1 MNTTC
6 SEFSPSANKA
16 GGIAVD
22 TFFEHF
28 KDNHNPF
35 DFSIEKVINFV
46 TGKFIDPDLTENL
59 IHSITIGDGVHS
71 VFKSSRLEKRT
82 VKLFDP
88 ITRTKV
94 AMKSVEEMPEAAP
107 TDDISVLIIFD
118 VMAYFRKVPVKK
130 LKLRTYEDFVLLM
143 VHFQESFK

>member
-1 MNTTC
+1 MNKTC
-6 SEFSPSANKA
+6 SKFSPSANKA
-16 GGIAVD
+16 GEIAVD
-22 TFFEHF
+22 TLFEHF

-94 AMKSVEEMPEAAP
+94 AMKLAELQKAS
-107 TDDISVLIIFD
+107 DINKETPAFVRTVVI
-118 VMAYFRKVPVKK
+118 AR
-130 LKLRTYEDFVLLM
+130 LRGYNLGFLL
-143 VHFQESFK
+143 

>member
-22 TFFEHF
+22 TLFEHF

-94 AMKSVEEMPEAAP
+94 AMKLAELQKAS
-107 TDDISVLIIFD
+107 DINKETPAFVRTVVI
-118 VMAYFRKVPVKK
+118 AR
-130 LKLRTYEDFVLLM
+130 LRGYNLGFLL
-143 VHFQESFK
+143 

>member
-22 TFFEHF
+22 TLFEHF

-59 IHSITIGDGVHS
+59 IHSITIGDGVYS

-94 AMKSVEEMPEAAP
+94 AMKLAELQKAS
-107 TDDISVLIIFD
+107 DINKETPAFVRTVVI
-118 VMAYFRKVPVKK
+118 AR
-130 LKLRTYEDFVLLM
+130 LRGYNLGFLL
-143 VHFQESFK
+143 

>member
-1 MNTTC
+1 MNKTC

-59 IHSITIGDGVHS
+59 IHSITIGDGVYS

-94 AMKSVEEMPEAAP
+94 AMKLAELQKAS
-107 TDDISVLIIFD
+107 DINKETPAFVRTVAI
-118 VMAYFRKVPVKK
+118 AR
-130 LKLRTYEDFVLLM
+130 LRGYNLGFLL
-143 VHFQESFK
+143 

>member
-1 MNTTC
+1 MNKTC

-35 DFSIEKVINFV
+35 DFSIEKVTNFV

-94 AMKSVEEMPEAAP
+94 AMKLAELQKAS
-107 TDDISVLIIFD
+107 DINKETPAFVRTVVI
-118 VMAYFRKVPVKK
+118 AR
-130 LKLRTYEDFVLLM
+130 LRGYNLGFLL
-143 VHFQESFK
+143 

>member
-1 MNTTC
+1 MNKTC

-16 GGIAVD
+16 GEIAVD
-22 TFFEHF
+22 TLFEHF

-46 TGKFIDPDLTENL
+46 TGKFTDPDLTENL
-59 IHSITIGDGVHS
+59 IHSITIGDGVYS

-94 AMKSVEEMPEAAP
+94 AMKLAELQKAS
-107 TDDISVLIIFD
+107 DINKETPAFVRTVVI
-118 VMAYFRKVPVKK
+118 AR
-130 LKLRTYEDFVLLM
+130 LRGYNLGFLL
-143 VHFQESFK
+143 

>member
-1 MNTTC
+1 MNKTC
-6 SEFSPSANKA
+6 SKFSPSANKA

-94 AMKSVEEMPEAAP
+94 AMKLAELQKAS
-107 TDDISVLIIFD
+107 DINKETPAFVRTVVI
-118 VMAYFRKVPVKK
+118 AR
-130 LKLRTYEDFVLLM
+130 LRGYNLGFLL
-143 VHFQESFK
+143 

>member
-94 AMKSVEEMPEAAP
+94 AMKLAELQKAS
-107 TDDISVLIIFD
+107 DINKETPAFVRTVVI
-118 VMAYFRKVPVKK
+118 AR
-130 LKLRTYEDFVLLM
+130 LRGYNLGFLL
-143 VHFQESFK
+143 

>member
-6 SEFSPSANKA
+6 SKFSPSANKA

-22 TFFEHF
+22 TLFEHF

-94 AMKSVEEMPEAAP
+94 AMKLAELQKAS
-107 TDDISVLIIFD
+107 DINKETPAFVRTVVI
-118 VMAYFRKVPVKK
+118 AR
-130 LKLRTYEDFVLLM
+130 LRGYNLGFLL
-143 VHFQESFK
+143 

>member
-1 MNTTC
+1 MEN
-6 SEFSPSANKA
+6 
-16 GGIAVD
+16 G
-22 TFFEHF
+22 
-28 KDNHNPF
+28 NPF

-94 AMKSVEEMPEAAP
+94 AMKLAELQKAS
-107 TDDISVLIIFD
+107 DINKETPAFVRTVVI
-118 VMAYFRKVPVKK
+118 AR
-130 LKLRTYEDFVLLM
+130 LRGYNLGFLL
-143 VHFQESFK
+143 

>member
-1 MNTTC
+1 MNKTC

-35 DFSIEKVINFV
+35 DFSIEKVTNFV

-59 IHSITIGDGVHS
+59 IHSITIGDGVYS

-94 AMKSVEEMPEAAP
+94 AMKLAELQKAS
-107 TDDISVLIIFD
+107 DINKETPAFVRTVVI
-118 VMAYFRKVPVKK
+118 AR
-130 LKLRTYEDFVLLM
+130 LRGYNLGFLL
-143 VHFQESFK
+143 

>member
-1 MNTTC
+1 MINCLHIKFRFSLSTMNTTC

-22 TFFEHF
+22 TLFEHF

-59 IHSITIGDGVHS
+59 IHSITIGDGVY
-71 VFKSSRLEKRT
+71 
-82 VKLFDP
+82 
-88 ITRTKV
+88 
-94 AMKSVEEMPEAAP
+94 
-107 TDDISVLIIFD
+107 SVLNHHD
-118 VMAYFRKVPVKK
+118 LKK
-130 LKLRTYEDFVLLM
+130 ELLSCLTQSQEQKL
-143 VHFQESFK
+143 Q

>member
-22 TFFEHF
+22 TLFEHF

-59 IHSITIGDGVHS
+59 IHSIAIGDGVY
-71 VFKSSRLEKRT
+71 
-82 VKLFDP
+82 
-88 ITRTKV
+88 
-94 AMKSVEEMPEAAP
+94 
-107 TDDISVLIIFD
+107 SVLNHHD
-118 VMAYFRKVPVKK
+118 LKK
-130 LKLRTYEDFVLLM
+130 ELLSCLTQSQEQKL
-143 VHFQESFK
+143 Q

>member
-1 MNTTC
+1 MINCLHIKFRFSLSTMNKTC
-6 SEFSPSANKA
+6 SKFSPSANKA

-94 AMKSVEEMPEAAP
+94 AMKLAELQKAS
-107 TDDISVLIIFD
+107 DINKETPAFVRTVVI
-118 VMAYFRKVPVKK
+118 AR
-130 LKLRTYEDFVLLM
+130 LRGYNLGFLL
-143 VHFQESFK
+143 